1 MTSLTATAIA
11 LLFVLLPF
19 ANPTSAQAPAGT
31 PAPTPQV
38 SRRAETQAV
47 IDACREKGRNAETR
61 HTLMVFKAAQAL
73 LKVKSAFPE
82 IADADT
88 LTAEIATTLHDIGGG
103 GLVNAHPGAVV
114 TREVLTSLAETQHFS
129 PAFID
134 KIERIVET
142 HHITGAVKGKDDGPD
157 WYLGDPRRHAA
168 HLQRVAGRQGCVRQA
183 DSRPNRAG
191 EGDAGVALACYHTI
205 HLVSFYV

>member
-1 MTSLTATAIA
+1 MTSITAITIA
-11 LLFVLLPF
+11 LLLFVLLPF
-19 ANPTSAQAPAGT
+19 ANPTSAQPPAGAPAS
-31 PAPTPQV
+31 APQV

-47 IDACREKGRNAETR
+47 IDACRLKGRDAETR

-82 IADADT
+82 IADADP
-88 LTAEIATTLHDIGGG
+88 LTVEIAATLHDIGGG
-103 GLVNAHPGAVV
+103 GLVNAHPGAVI
-114 TREVLTSLAETQHFS
+114 TREVLASLAATHRFS

-157 WYLGDPRRHAA
+157 WYLVILADTPRIYSASPDDR
-168 HLQRVAGRQGCVRQA
+168 
-183 DSRPNRAG
+183 
-191 EGDAGVALACYHTI
+191 DAFAKLIRDRIDQVKASLG
-205 HLVSFYV
+205 

>member
-1 MTSLTATAIA
+1 MTSLTATAVA

-19 ANPTSAQAPAGT
+19 GNPTSAQAPAGA
-31 PAPTPQV
+31 PASAPQV

-47 IDACREKGRNAETR
+47 IDACRQKGRDGETR

-82 IADADT
+82 IADADP

-103 GLVNAHPGAVV
+103 GLVNAHPGAVF
-114 TREVLTSLAETQHFS
+114 TREVLTSLAEAQHFS
-129 PAFID
+129 LAFID

-142 HHITGAVKGKDDGPD
+142 HHITGAVKGKDSTD
-157 WYLGDPRRHAA
+157 WYLVILADTPRIYSASPDDKEAFAKLIRDRIEQVKAT
-168 HLQRVAGRQGCVRQA
+168 LG
-183 DSRPNRAG
+183 
-191 EGDAGVALACYHTI
+191 
-205 HLVSFYV
+205 

>member
-1 MTSLTATAIA
+1 MTSITATVVA
-11 LLFVLLPF
+11 LLFVLLPI
-19 ANPTSAQAPAGT
+19 ANPTSAQSPAGAPAS
-31 PAPTPQV
+31 APPV
-38 SRRAETQAV
+38 ARRAETQAV
-47 IDACREKGRNAETR
+47 IDACREKGRDAETR

-82 IADADT
+82 MADADP

-103 GLVNAHPGAVV
+103 GLVNAHPGAVI
-114 TREVLTSLAETQHFS
+114 TREVLTSLAEAQHFS

-157 WYLGDPRRHAA
+157 WYLVILADTPRIYSASP
-168 HLQRVAGRQGCVRQA
+168 
-183 DSRPNRAG
+183 DDK
-191 EGDAGVALACYHTI
+191 DAFAKLIRDRIDQVKATLG
-205 HLVSFYV
+205 